1 MAKTTVPPGGAKET
15 KAQILERTERE
26 KVKFMRLQ
34 FTDILGTIKN
44 VEIPDRQFED
54 ALDGKIMFDG
64 SSIEGFVR
72 IEESD
77 MYLRPDLSTF
87 RVFPWPGTTG
97 EKVARMICDIY
108 TPDGQPFIGD
118 PRACLKKVIAMAAAK
133 GYAMKAGP
141 EAEFFLFQTKNGVP
155 TTDTHDAA
163 SYFDLSPVDQGEDVR
178 REIVLALEAM
188 GFHVEAAHHEVAPG
202 QHEIDFRYDDV
213 LTTADSISTFR
224 FVVKNIANK
233 NGLHATFM
241 PKPIYGING
250 SGMHTHMSLFSGG
263 TNIFYDAKAEGQLSE
278 TCLNYIGGI
287 LRHAKGFCAIT
298 NPLVNSYKR
307 LVPGYEAPTNIA
319 WSEKNRSPLVRV
331 PAARGTATRIELR
344 MPDPSCNPYLALAV
358 MLRAGPRRHR
368 EEDRPGAAD
377 QQEHLQDEPPRAAA
391 PADRRAAGQ
400 PERSARRAREGRPGA
415 GHARRAHLR
424 ALPRGQARGV
434 ARLHQARLAVGDRS
448 IPGDVLNDD
457 SPSPPQDGGRG
468 RFCVFAG
475 SFRRI
480 ERARDLM

>member
-1 MAKTTVPPGGAKET
+1 MAKSHGNPPNPRET

-26 KVKFMRLQ
+26 KVKFLRLQ

-44 VEIPDRQFED
+44 VEIPDRQFEE
-54 ALDGKIMFDG
+54 ALDGNIMFDG

-108 TPDGQPFIGD
+108 TPDGQPFVGD

-133 GYAMKAGP
+133 GYSMNAGP

-155 TTDTHDAA
+155 TTETHDAA

-224 FVVKNIANK
+224 FVVKNIAIR

-263 TNIFYDAKAEGQLSE
+263 TNIFYDAKAQWQLSE
-278 TCLNYIGGI
+278 TCLNYIAGI

-331 PAARGTATRIELR
+331 PAKRGMSTRCEVR
-344 MPDPSCNPYLALAV
+344 MPDPSCNPYLAFAV
-358 MLRAGPRRHR
+358 MLASGLDGIQRKL
-368 EEDRPGAAD
+368 DPGAPINKNIFTMSQREKRRLKIGQLPANLSEALD
-377 QQEHLQDEPPRAAA
+377 ELQKDAVV
-391 PADRRAAGQ
+391 
-400 PERSARRAREGRPGA
+400 SGA
-415 GHARRAHLR
+415 LGDHILENYLR
-424 ALPRGQARGV
+424 AKRQEWADYISHVHPW
-434 ARLHQARLAVGDRS
+434 
-448 IPGDVLNDD
+448 
-457 SPSPPQDGGRG
+457 
-468 RFCVFAG
+468 
-475 SFRRI
+475 
-480 ERARDLM
+480 ERERYLWEY

>member
-1 MAKTTVPPGGAKET
+1 MAKTTAGGGKET

-44 VEIPDRQFED
+44 VEIPDRQFAE

-77 MYLRPDLSTF
+77 MYLKPDLSTF
-87 RVFPWPGTTG
+87 RVFPWAGQTG
-97 EKVARMICDIY
+97 ERVARMICDIY
-108 TPDGQPFIGD
+108 SPDGTPFAGC
-118 PRACLKKVIAMAAAK
+118 PRTTLKRVIALAASK
-133 GYAMKAGP
+133 NYAMKAGP
-141 EAEFFLFQTKNGVP
+141 EAEFFLFQTRDGVP
-155 TTDTHDAA
+155 TTESHDSA
-163 SYFDLSPVDQGEDVR
+163 SYFDLSPVDMGEEVR

-202 QHEIDFRYDDV
+202 QHEVDFRYDDV
-213 LTTADSISTFR
+213 LTTADNISTFR
-224 FVVKNIANK
+224 FVVKNVAIR

-241 PKPIYGING
+241 PKPVYGVNG
-250 SGMHTHMSLFSGG
+250 SGMHTHMSLFTGG
-263 TNIFYDAKAEGQLSE
+263 ANIFYDAKAERQLST
-278 TCLNYIGGI
+278 TCLHYIGGI

-331 PAARGTATRIELR
+331 PAARGTSTRIELR

-358 MLRAGPRRHR
+358 MLRSGLDGIEHKIDPGPPINKNIYKMSHRERRHLRIDELPGNLSEALDELEKDGLVRDTLGEHTFEHFLAAKR
-368 EEDRPGAAD
+368 EEWFDYIKHVSPWEIDRYLG
-377 QQEHLQDEPPRAAA
+377 
-391 PADRRAAGQ
+391 
-400 PERSARRAREGRPGA
+400 
-415 GHARRAHLR
+415 
-424 ALPRGQARGV
+424 
-434 ARLHQARLAVGDRS
+434 
-448 IPGDVLNDD
+448 
-457 SPSPPQDGGRG
+457 
-468 RFCVFAG
+468 
-475 SFRRI
+475 
-480 ERARDLM
+480 MY

>member
-1 MAKTTVPPGGAKET
+1 MAKPSGPHPRIS
-15 KAQILERTERE
+15 KAQILERTGRER
-26 KVKFMRLQ
+26 VKFMRLQ
-34 FTDILGTIKN
+34 FTDILGAIKN
-44 VEIPDRQFED
+44 VEIPDRQFEE

-77 MYLRPDLSTF
+77 MYLRPDPSTF
-87 RVFPWPGTTG
+87 CVFPWTAPTG
-97 EKVARMICDIY
+97 ENVARMICDIY
-108 TPDGQPFIGD
+108 TPDGTPFVGC
-118 PRACLKKVIAMAAAK
+118 PRTALKKVIALAAAK
-133 GYAMKAGP
+133 GYQMKAGP
-141 EAEFFLFQTKNGVP
+141 EAEFFLFQTRGGVP
-155 TTDTHDAA
+155 TTDSHDSA

-213 LTTADSISTFR
+213 LTTADNVSTFR
-224 FVVKNIANK
+224 FVVKNVAIR

-250 SGMHTHMSLFSGG
+250 SGMHTHMSLFSS
-263 TNIFYDAKAEGQLSE
+263 NANVFYDAKAPMQLSPQ
-278 TCLNYIGGI
+278 CLGYIGGI

-358 MLRAGPRRHR
+358 MLRAGLDGIDKKIDPGPPINKNIFEMSHRERRHLRIDELPGNLSDALDELEKDDLVR
-368 EEDRPGAAD
+368 ETLG
-377 QQEHLQDEPPRAAA
+377 EHLFGHFVAAKRAEWHDYIRHVS
-391 PADRRAAGQ
+391 PWEIDRY
-400 PERSARRAREGRPGA
+400 
-415 GHARRAHLR
+415 L
-424 ALPRGQARGV
+424 
-434 ARLHQARLAVGDRS
+434 
-448 IPGDVLNDD
+448 
-457 SPSPPQDGGRG
+457 GGY
-468 RFCVFAG
+468 
-475 SFRRI
+475 
-480 ERARDLM
+480 

>member
-1 MAKTTVPPGGAKET
+1 MRKSRPDAADNRQT
-15 KAQILERTERE
+15 KAQILEHTERE
-26 KVKFMRLQ
+26 KVKFLRLQ

-44 VEIPDRQFED
+44 VEIPDRQFEE
-54 ALDGKIMFDG
+54 ALDGHIMFDG

-87 RVFPWPGTTG
+87 RIFPWAGPTG
-97 EKVARMICDIY
+97 ETVARMICDIY
-108 TPDGQPFIGD
+108 TPDGNPFAGC
-118 PRACLKKVIAMAAAK
+118 PRTTLKKVIALAASN
-133 GYAMKAGP
+133 GYRMKAGP
-141 EAEFFLFQTKNGVP
+141 EAEFFLFQMKNGEP
-155 TTDTHDAA
+155 TTESHDSAG
-163 SYFDLSPVDQGEDVR
+163 YFDLSPVDLGEDVR

-213 LTTADSISTFR
+213 LTTADNISTFR
-224 FVVKNIANK
+224 FVVKNVATR

-250 SGMHTHMSLFSGG
+250 SGMHTHMSLFSSN
-263 TNIFYDAKAEGQLSE
+263 TNIFYDAKAPMQLSQ

-331 PAARGTATRIELR
+331 PAARGTGTRIELR

-358 MLRAGPRRHR
+358 MLRSGLDGIDKKVDPGPPINKNIFTMSHRERRHLRIDELPGNLSEALDELEKDDLVRDTLGEHTFEHFLAAKR
-368 EEDRPGAAD
+368 EEWLEYIKHVSPWEVDRY
-377 QQEHLQDEPPRAAA
+377 L
-391 PADRRAAGQ
+391 
-400 PERSARRAREGRPGA
+400 
-415 GHARRAHLR
+415 
-424 ALPRGQARGV
+424 GV
-434 ARLHQARLAVGDRS
+434 Y
-448 IPGDVLNDD
+448 
-457 SPSPPQDGGRG
+457 
-468 RFCVFAG
+468 
-475 SFRRI
+475 
-480 ERARDLM
+480 

>member
-1 MAKTTVPPGGAKET
+1 MAKTRGPASTSGGNPGET
-15 KAQILERTERE
+15 KAQILERIDRE

-44 VEIPDRQFED
+44 VEIPDRQFDE

-77 MYLRPDLSTF
+77 MYLRPDLATF
-87 RVFPWPGTTG
+87 RIFPWAGPTG
-97 EKVARMICDIY
+97 EKVARIICDIY
-108 TPDGQPFIGD
+108 TPDGTPFAGC
-118 PRACLKKVIAMAAAK
+118 PRTALKNVIALAAEK
-133 GYAMKAGP
+133 GYSMNAGP
-141 EAEFFLFQTKNGVP
+141 EAEFFLFQTKNGIP
-155 TTDTHDAA
+155 TTESHDAA

-213 LTTADSISTFR
+213 LTTADNVSTFR
-224 FVVKNIANK
+224 FIVKNVAIR

-250 SGMHTHMSLFSGG
+250 SGMHTHMSLFTGN
-263 TNIFYDAKAEGQLSE
+263 TNIFYDAKAQWQLSE
-278 TCLNYIGGI
+278 TCLHYIGGT

-344 MPDPSCNPYLALAV
+344 MPDPSCNPYLAFAV
-358 MLRAGPRRHR
+358 MLRAGLDGIEKQLDPGPPINKNIYKMSHRERRHLRIDELPGNLSEALDELEKDDLVRETLGDHLFEHFVAAKR
-368 EEDRPGAAD
+368 EEWFDYIKHVSPW
-377 QQEHLQDEPPRAAA
+377 EV
-391 PADRRAAGQ
+391 
-400 PERSARRAREGRPGA
+400 ERYLG
-415 GHARRAHLR
+415 
-424 ALPRGQARGV
+424 
-434 ARLHQARLAVGDRS
+434 
-448 IPGDVLNDD
+448 
-457 SPSPPQDGGRG
+457 
-468 RFCVFAG
+468 
-475 SFRRI
+475 
-480 ERARDLM
+480 MY